1 MNGYGFP
8 LCKWIFN
15 RDFNFLTVLIMHN
28 YTFFL
33 ILFTSSLL
41 VSLQANEDHI
51 HHGHKHHGHES
62 SQLMFAYQIGYAE
75 IHSKNNHLSDDS
87 GALLGVHLMK
97 HIQSKAFENK
107 LFLAAGAH
115 TILSDDKHIGVMFG
129 IMYQLN
135 EKTMLSIMPG
145 FMYMKHEVAYAH
157 GGMPMSME
165 MTPTPDLKWETEEAF
180 HIEVS
185 RSINLFNHE
194 LTPSIGWMSSSS
206 HDQYSFGLNF
216 HF

>member
-1 MNGYGFP
+1 
-8 LCKWIFN
+8 
-15 RDFNFLTVLIMHN
+15 
-28 YTFFL
+28 
-33 ILFTSSLL
+33 
-41 VSLQANEDHI
+41 
-51 HHGHKHHGHES
+51 
-62 SQLMFAYQIGYAE
+62 MFAYQIGYAE

-129 IMYQLN
+129 IMNHLN

-157 GGMPMSME
+157 RGMPMSME
-165 MTPTPDLKWETEEAF
+165 MTPTTDLKWETEEAF

-206 HDQYSFGLNF
+206 HDQYTLGFNF